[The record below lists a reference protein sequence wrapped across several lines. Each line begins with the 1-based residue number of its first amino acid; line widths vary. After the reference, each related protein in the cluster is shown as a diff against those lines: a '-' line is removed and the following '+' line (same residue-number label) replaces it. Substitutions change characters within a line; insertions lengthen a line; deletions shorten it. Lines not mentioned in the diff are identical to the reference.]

1 MGQSRYFPPNC
12 EKKECPLHMSCGR
25 VPTHVITDE
34 FTTPGEN
41 PVDFM
46 IVGDYS
52 SMNEMSLRA
61 PFLEGEG
68 QILKK
73 IVQDTIPNKS
83 VAYTY
88 LVRGWPVDWA
98 TVPEQFQHQNLTS
111 VKSQRLDRSRTKP
124 LSNHPQRAQIISY
137 CQDFFKADIQRLRPK
152 MIVAMGN
159 LVLETLFYRES
170 RSVSKLTDEVLN
182 YEGIPVRFISSPG
195 VMIRNPSARAGW
207 ENQLKAILTG
217 RRAERDTTLG
227 SAHLISSLPEALEYI
242 EMLQNTENDVAVD
255 SETKN
260 LNKRHG
266 NLLGTIQFA
275 ESNGG
280 AVVLPYLH
288 AETPFTPDD
297 MKVLNQKLFELFSVP
312 NKIKRWVAHNAKFEC
327 NIFRSSFGTVI
338 RSAPI
343 FDTQVGAFLL
353 DENRTERSAEFK
365 YGIYTLKQLALD
377 YLNFDG
383 YDSGI
388 LKHREEGSLIDLPMK
403 DLISYAA
410 MDGYITRRLM
420 YAELEE
426 ARKQDYTY
434 QLLNLMASLVNRQI
448 HLFSDIEYN
457 GSPVDLKHT
466 RTLISGKS
474 PLLTRIQEIND
485 ELRQN
490 PKVSEANDKLLQ
502 ANAPTGRQVIPL
514 GRKPWHFDFART
526 GHPQKLFFDTLGLP
540 IGKVGKSL
548 VPSVDSD
555 WQEVNKANPLVALY
569 MDWIL
574 MRKMYDSFAKSI
586 YEYVDPSGT
595 HIDHNTDC
603 RVRPGYLI
611 SSVVTGRGA
620 CRSPNLQAI
629 PRAENKAK
637 QSIKNMFTAIPGH
650 VMIQL
655 DFKANEM
662 RWVGILAQD
671 HNMAKKFIMGK
682 EWLDTY
688 RKTLDINALKK
699 AHLYGDIHKQNAAAA
714 FKKPIEE
721 VTKDERQKAKGI
733 SFGVLYDS
741 SYKSVSELYNIPYDD
756 VALMFENFYAEF
768 HAIKEWK
775 VRMKNM
781 AQQLGYVETPHGRRR
796 RFPIFDLYRE
806 ANGYFNRARVP
817 REQNMMIEEALRQA
831 SNAPVQGVAS
841 DAAAIGTAI
850 FSEYIHTH
858 KKPWFIQN
866 SVHDS
871 AVFQV
876 PYSDLDE
883 ALVISERCFSTD
895 LMQYMTDAFGIN
907 FILPLETE
915 FEIGLR
921 WGELIKWDFAKEELD
936 TIKANIQREM
946 AEVQD
951 ANVY

>member
-1 MGQSRYFPPNC
+1 
-12 EKKECPLHMSCGR
+12 MSCGR

-73 IVQDTIPNKS
+73 IVSETIPNKS

-88 LVRGWPVDWA
+88 LVRGWPVDWS
-98 TVPEQFQHQNLTS
+98 TVPEHFQHQTLTS

-124 LSNHPQRAQIISY
+124 LSNHPQRASIISH
-137 CQDFFKADIQRLRPK
+137 CLEFLKADIERLRPK

-159 LVLETLFYRES
+159 LVLETLFQRES
-170 RSVSKLTDEVLN
+170 RSVSKLTDEMLN
-182 YEGIPVRFISSPG
+182 YEGTPVRFISSPG
-195 VMIRNPSARAGW
+195 VMIRNPSARMGW
-207 ENQLKAILTG
+207 ENQLRAILTG

-227 SAHLISSLPEALEYI
+227 SAHLITSLPEALEYI

-275 ESNGG
+275 ESNSG

-288 AETPFTPDD
+288 SETPFNSDD
-297 MKVLNQKLFELFSVP
+297 IAVLNKKLFELFAVP

-327 NIFRSSFGTVI
+327 NIFRTAFGTII

-353 DENRTERSAEFK
+353 DENRTERAAEFQ

-383 YDSGI
+383 YDKGV
-388 LKHREEGSLIDLPMK
+388 LKHREEGSLIDLPIK
-403 DLISYAA
+403 ELIGYAA

-420 YAELEE
+420 YAEIEE
-426 ARKQDYTY
+426 ARRQDYVF
-434 QLLNLMASLVNRQI
+434 QLHNLMTSLVNRQI

-457 GSPVDLKHT
+457 GSPVDIKHT

-474 PLLTRIQEIND
+474 PLLTRIKEINE
-485 ELRQN
+485 ELIHTE
-490 PKVSEANDKLLQ
+490 EAKQANNLLLD
-502 ANAPTGRQVIPL
+502 ANAPANRKVVPL
-514 GRKPWHFDFART
+514 GRKPWVFDFART
-526 GHPQKLFFDTLGLP
+526 GHPQKLFFDVMQLP
-540 IGKVGKSL
+540 VGKVGKSM
-548 VPSVDSD
+548 VPSVDAD
-555 WQEVNKANPLVALY
+555 WQEANKSNKLVALY

-574 MRKMYDSFAKSI
+574 MRKMYDSFAKNI
-586 YEYVDPSGT
+586 YNYVDPSGT
-595 HIDHNTDC
+595 YIDHNTDC
-603 RVRPGYLI
+603 RIRPSYLI

-620 CRSPNLQAI
+620 CRDPNLQAI
-629 PRAENKAK
+629 PRAENEAK
-637 QSIKNMFTAIPGH
+637 KSIKNMFSAIPGH

-662 RWVGILAQD
+662 RWVGILAGD
-671 HNMAKKFIMGK
+671 LNIAKKFIMGK
-682 EWLDTY
+682 EWLDQY
-688 RKTLDINALKK
+688 RTTLDLNALKK
-699 AHLYGDIHKQNAAAA
+699 AHLYGDIHKQNASAA
-714 FKKPIEE
+714 FKKSIEE

-741 SYKSVSELYNIPYDD
+741 SYKSISELYNIPFED
-756 VALMFENFYAEF
+756 VVVMFDNFYAEY
-768 HAIKEWK
+768 HAIREWK
-775 VRMKNM
+775 IRMKNM

-806 ANGYFNRARVP
+806 ANGYFNRSKVP
-817 REQNMMIEEALRQA
+817 REQNVMIEEALRQA
-831 SNAPVQGVAS
+831 SNAPVQGIAS
-841 DAAAIGTAI
+841 DAAAIGASFFAQFI
-850 FSEYIHTH
+850 QDH

-883 ALVISERCFSTD
+883 ALEVAEKCFSTD
-895 LMQYMTDAFGIN
+895 LMEYMHDAFGID
-907 FILPLETE
+907 FILPLECE
-915 FEIGLR
+915 FEIGLT
-921 WGELIKWDFAKEELD
+921 WGDLVKWDFAKEELD
-936 TIKANIQREM
+936 AIKTKLREGM
-946 AEVQD
+946 NASVD
-951 ANVY
+951 HKHY